1 MFSPSGPS
9 ASPGNGPTGSSVEKA
24 RFDYVA
30 FDPLRG
36 DFQKHDPHR
45 RGQPSGM
52 LVFRPVRKIERFTK
66 LKINVQTIEGMEPTK
81 TTADVHKKKK
91 RRSGKKRPFIKS
103 TKNFKN
109 SSNAQKR
116 IRSKNRK
123 EGQSPTAKSA
133 KE

>member
-1 MFSPSGPS
+1 M
-9 ASPGNGPTGSSVEKA
+9 
-24 RFDYVA
+24 
-30 FDPLRG
+30 
-36 DFQKHDPHR
+36 
-45 RGQPSGM
+45 
-52 LVFRPVRKIERFTK
+52 RKIERFTK

>member
-1 MFSPSGPS
+1 M
-9 ASPGNGPTGSSVEKA
+9 
-24 RFDYVA
+24 
-30 FDPLRG
+30 
-36 DFQKHDPHR
+36 
-45 RGQPSGM
+45 
-52 LVFRPVRKIERFTK
+52 RKIERFTK

-81 TTADVHKKKK
+81 TTPDVHKKKK